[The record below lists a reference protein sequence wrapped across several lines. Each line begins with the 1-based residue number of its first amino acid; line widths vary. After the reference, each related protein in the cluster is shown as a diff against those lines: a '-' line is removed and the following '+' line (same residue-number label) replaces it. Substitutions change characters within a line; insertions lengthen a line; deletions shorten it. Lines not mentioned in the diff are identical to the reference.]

1 MAKTL
6 NFVAPTVLVLSFTR
20 IQASGKGGCVATDD
34 VSRKVRKN
42 LGVLLANEVVIQPSL
57 SKVEEQLKCKG
68 SQLRGDDVGCKGND
82 DSKSVD
88 MVGRGSE
95 GFEAGEGVQLV
106 EWLSM
111 DKIGSARGVKVDL
124 RAVGMDIDKGVSKI
138 IGSDAVVGSVEP
150 AKTQVG
156 PKAGKWKMWARDGV
170 KTDGGMDGDSS
181 LGKCKVDKGD
191 LNMGRKK
198 KKMAIVEG
206 DSCVDTNEL
215 LASRVLPAC
224 RSQ

>member
-1 MAKTL
+1 M
-6 NFVAPTVLVLSFTR
+6 
-20 IQASGKGGCVATDD
+20 
-34 VSRKVRKN
+34 
-42 LGVLLANEVVIQPSL
+42 
-57 SKVEEQLKCKG
+57 
-68 SQLRGDDVGCKGND
+68 
-82 DSKSVD
+82 D

-106 EWLSM
+106 KWLSM

-191 LNMGRKK
+191 SNMGRKK

-206 DSCVDTNEL
+206 DSCLAGGIGDRGGRGSWLIWGGGRIMGLMGWFLWRSKFCGEKDRWIWGGGRRFVAKKMDGLGGGSGGVDL
-215 LASRVLPAC
+215 VVDRC
-224 RSQ
+224 RFGGGC